1 MPADEYLDLKLGDFL
16 ERLGAGKPAPGSGSA
31 SALTVAFAAGLVVM
45 VARRSADSWDESA
58 GIAAQALALQ
68 ARAAP
73 LALADAHVWTQALEA
88 LEAARANEAPT
99 NGELEASLDV
109 SAAVPL
115 AIAETAADTASLAAL
130 AAELGEG
137 TYRADAAAAA
147 VLAAAGARAAA
158 HLVAVNLTIQEGDV
172 RLVRVRESE
181 RVAADAAARALDSA
195 R

>member
-1 MPADEYLDLKLGDFL
+1 MQADEYLDLRLGDFL
-16 ERLGAGKPAPGSGSA
+16 ERLGSGRPAPGGGSA

-45 VARRSADSWDESA
+45 VARHSADSWDESA

-73 LALADAHVWTQALEA
+73 LALANAQVWDEALEA
-88 LEAARANEAPT
+88 LEVACASEALP
-99 NGELEASLDV
+99 NGELEAKLDL
-109 SAAVPL
+109 SAVVPL
-115 AIAETAADTASLAAL
+115 EIAETAADTASLAAL

-137 TYRADAAAAA
+137 MYRADAAAAA

-158 HLVAVNLTIQEGDV
+158 HLVTVNLTVQEGDS
-172 RLVRVRESE
+172 RLVRARASE
-181 RVAADAAARALDSA
+181 QAAADAAARALDSA

>member
-1 MPADEYLDLKLGDFL
+1 MQADEYLDLRLGDFL
-16 ERLGAGKPAPGSGSA
+16 DRLGTGKPAPGSGSA

-45 VARRSADSWDESA
+45 VARQSDGSWEDSR

-73 LALADAHVWTQALEA
+73 LALADAHVWQQALEA
-88 LEAARANEAPT
+88 LAAANADAAPP
-99 NGELEASLDV
+99 NGELEAKLDL

-115 AIAETAADTASLAAL
+115 EIAEIAADTASLAAL
-130 AAELGEG
+130 AAELGDG
-137 TYRADAAAAA
+137 TYRPDAAAAA

-158 HLVAVNLTIQEGDV
+158 HLVAVNLTVQKSDV
-172 RLVRVRESE
+172 RVMRARASE
-181 RVAADAAARALDSA
+181 EAAADAATRALDSA

>member
-1 MPADEYLDLKLGDFL
+1 MQADEYLDLRLGDFL
-16 ERLGAGKPAPGSGSA
+16 ERLGSGRPAPGGGSA

-45 VARRSADSWDESA
+45 VARHSADSWDESA

-73 LALADAHVWTQALEA
+73 LALANAQVWDEALEA
-88 LEAARANEAPT
+88 LEVACASEALP
-99 NGELEASLDV
+99 NGELEAKLDL
-109 SAAVPL
+109 SAVVPL
-115 AIAETAADTASLAAL
+115 EIAETAADTASLAAL

-158 HLVAVNLTIQEGDV
+158 YLVTVNLTVQEGDN
-172 RLVRVRESE
+172 RLVRARASE
-181 RVAADAAARALDSA
+181 QAAADAAARALDSA